1 MGAAAVGAIILV
13 GFLASLAFQFDVA
26 LKGGIKLEET
36 GQVGD
41 FIGGIVGSFWALA
54 GVLLFYSALNLQRQE
69 FDLQRRE
76 LKSQRQ
82 EIAVT
87 RITDTIYRQL
97 EIVDSAERK
106 LSLNFDP
113 RASRQVT
120 LDGKELLDA
129 IVNGTA
135 EKSDTHRANFE
146 TFAKSSSALAHVIA
160 ILRTLEICSSL
171 IDQRKLNED
180 QLTGESLLHLDDT
193 SRQLLYKV
201 VSANLDAYKLEA
213 YFTKLESVHMEL
225 WVKAGSPGRGRFH
238 LDQIQKGRKLLVRST
253 SPGQGII
260 KE

>member
-1 MGAAAVGAIILV
+1 MNLIHPPYDERQKNAADWFVKLAMGAAAVGAIILV

-129 IVNGTA
+129 IVNGG
-135 EKSDTHRANFE
+135 KIRY
-146 TFAKSSSALAHVIA
+146 SS
-160 ILRTLEICSSL
+160 
-171 IDQRKLNED
+171 RKFRN
-180 QLTGESLLHLDDT
+180 
-193 SRQLLYKV
+193 V
-201 VSANLDAYKLEA
+201 
-213 YFTKLESVHMEL
+213 
-225 WVKAGSPGRGRFH
+225 
-238 LDQIQKGRKLLVRST
+238 RKK
-253 SPGQGII
+253 Q
-260 KE
+260 